1 MTYELLYEHET
12 PMYQRRLV
20 LPPPSIFLDL
30 PTIFPNLFSYALTH
44 TFTWIVYTRVL
55 VVSHIIELL
64 TVNLTFFFFFTHTF
78 LLTTPQNLPSSTHIL
93 LLDSRTIV

>member
-1 MTYELLYEHET
+1 MKHPCTSAGLFF
-12 PMYQRRLV
+12 
-20 LPPPSIFLDL
+20 PPHPSFSIFQQSFL
-30 PTIFPNLFSYALTH
+30 TFFSYALTH